1 SVIERPK
8 MIYNEKTGKYI
19 IWFHADGP
27 TATSSANYA
36 AASAGVAVSDSATGP
51 FKFIDRYRLNT
62 CPENQKDFYPKSKG
76 MARDMNLFIDDDGT
90 AYIIYS
96 SEENLTLYISK
107 LNEEYTYL
115 ATAPENAV
123 YGEDFIRIFPGAQR
137 EAPALFKRDGKYYLM
152 TSACTGWAPNP
163 AKYAMADSVFGT
175 WTDMGDPC
183 VDDISRTTFYSQ
195 STCIFCY
202 DEEKDYYIYMGD
214 RWNSDD
220 LANSRYIW
228 LPISFDEEGHMSIS
242 YQEEWLLPQI
252 GMED

>member
-1 SVIERPK
+1 
-8 MIYNEKTGKYI
+8 
-19 IWFHADGP
+19 
-27 TATSSANYA
+27 
-36 AASAGVAVSDSATGP
+36 
-51 FKFIDRYRLNT
+51 
-62 CPENQKDFYPKSKG
+62 
-76 MARDMNLFIDDDGT
+76 DDGT